1 MARIAVRHVA
11 TTRGPSL
18 PGTILLGLG
27 IGVVAGFLAGE
38 LLGPA
43 ASRAINPVFPVT
55 TRPSRGTGPVA
66 RLVANAQ
73 AVLDDDVVL
82 RECHLEV
89 LAVGPGRI
97 ELHGWVP
104 DRRSRARAGQ
114 LVSDAVAADAIIN
127 RLQVH
132 GEDDLATPAEIATD
146 EQTA

>member
-1 MARIAVRHVA
+1 MARIAVRRVA
-11 TTRGPSL
+11 ATQGPTL

-27 IGVVAGFLAGE
+27 LGVAAGFLAGE

-43 ASRAINPVFPVT
+43 ASRAIHPAGPVPM
-55 TRPSRGTGPVA
+55 RPGASTGPVA
-66 RLVANAQ
+66 RLVADAQ

-82 RECHLEV
+82 RDCHLEV
-89 LAVGPGRI
+89 LAAGRGRI

-104 DRRSRARAGQ
+104 DRRSRARAGH
-114 LVSDAVAADAIIN
+114 LVGDAVAAEAIIN
-127 RLQVH
+127 CLQVH